1 MVTLCN
7 RHGEKMIWITT
18 AGWIVW
24 GFIMYKLGWRTG
36 IGDGT
41 WVTLQELNKQKI
53 INIDPKTEA
62 IYPGTAPRQSINEV
76 IEKVNFD
83 E

>member
-18 AGWIVW
+18 TGWIVW
-24 GFIMYKLGWRTG
+24 GFIMYRLGWRTG

-41 WVTLQELNKQKI
+41 YVTLTELNKQKI
-53 INIDPKTEA
+53 IHIDPKTEE
-62 IYPGTAPRQSINEV
+62 ISPGSARKQHMEDVVN
-76 IEKVNFD
+76 KVGSD
-83 E
+83 

>member
-53 INIDPKTEA
+53 IHIDPKTEA
-62 IYPGTAPRQSINEV
+62 ISPGTARKQTMAEV
-76 IEKVNFD
+76 VDKVNSD
-83 E
+83 

>member
-53 INIDPKTEA
+53 IHIDPKTEA
-62 IYPGTAPRQSINEV
+62 ISPGTARKQTMAEV
-76 IEKVNFD
+76 IENVESD
-83 E
+83 

>member
-18 AGWIVW
+18 VGWIVW

-41 WVTLQELNKQKI
+41 WVTLSELCKQKI
-53 INIDPKTEA
+53 IYIDPNTEA
-62 IYPGTAPRQSINEV
+62 ISPGTARKQTVAEILK
-76 IEKVNFD
+76 KVKSD
-83 E
+83 

>member
-53 INIDPKTEA
+53 INIDPKTEE
-62 IYPGTAPRQSINEV
+62 ISPGSARKQHMEDVVN
-76 IEKVNFD
+76 KVGSD
-83 E
+83 